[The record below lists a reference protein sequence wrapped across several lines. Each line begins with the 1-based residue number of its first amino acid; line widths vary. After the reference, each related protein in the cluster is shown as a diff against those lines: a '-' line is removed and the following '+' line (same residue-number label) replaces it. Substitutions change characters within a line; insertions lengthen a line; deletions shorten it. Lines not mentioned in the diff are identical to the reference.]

1 MKIKTSTG
9 RKIRYGGTSIALT
22 ALIIAV
28 VIILNAIMTLLTKRF
43 MWYGDLTPDLHFT
56 LSQDFFDLIGKVD
69 SEDDIDTPIEM
80 VNKFRAENKAY
91 NLAMSY
97 LATKREHLAFMID
110 AIDKFDIHSQK
121 QCIHNLGYI
130 ESVSNEEHPR
140 YNKKITTV
148 KSGTTY
154 YNS

>member
-56 LSQDFFDLIGKVD
+56 LSQEFFDLIGKVD
-69 SEDDIDTPIEM
+69 SEDGVDSPIEM
-80 VNKFRAENKAY
+80 VDKFRADNKA
-91 NLAMSY
+91 
-97 LATKREHLAFMID
+97 F
-110 AIDKFDIHSQK
+110 
-121 QCIHNLGYI
+121 
-130 ESVSNEEHPR
+130 NEENGLSEGDKDYRNENVMINIIFP
-140 YNKKITTV
+140 V
-148 KSGTTY
+148 EEDVL
-154 YNS
+154 NSDDASLYVIQNAHELRAK

>member
-1 MKIKTSTG
+1 MKGYNRKDFRLSFNKTNTVFRINKKKGVIRCTIEGYLKTPYSWSSPVAIYGEDITATG
-9 RKIRYGGTSIALT
+9 TARCSKDDVFDEERGKRIAL
-22 ALIIAV
+22 A
-28 VIILNAIMTLLTKRF
+28 K
-43 MWYGDLTPDLHFT
+43 
-56 LSQDFFDLIGKVD
+56 
-69 SEDDIDTPIEM
+69 
-80 VNKFRAENKAY
+80 AENKAY